1 MKSFDVAF
9 LVSSNIIVIIMIL
22 IFEILLPIERIIM
35 DFNVWFCVFCT
46 KSVWIPRRFNKM
58 TSTDDYSKFT
68 CSTFNRNFM

>member
-35 DFNVWFCVFCT
+35 DFNNSMVLCVLYQKCVDT
-46 KSVWIPRRFNKM
+46 
-58 TSTDDYSKFT
+58 T
-68 CSTFNRNFM
+68 